1 MHYSPVSPI
10 LDNIL
15 HHKNNTSNIRKTSPK
30 QISDYLLNPLR
41 RSYKFSYIL
50 IIPKTFAIELSKI
63 MIRQIVAKYLINTL
77 YSFFLRNGED
87 CSIFFSIPSIPPT
100 TRRIRIQVASAANG
114 IITEFVIKSKKSRKF
129 IPKIRM
135 KSEVHIPWK
144 MRFKYNHDHN
154 HQTAAFLTT
163 PVKFVHEC
171 GNTGFHRETALLSEL
186 QVIQV

>member
-87 CSIFFSIPSIPPT
+87 CSISFSIPSIPT
-100 TRRIRIQVASAANG
+100 TRRIRIQVASAASG

-135 KSEVHIPWK
+135 KSRSPYPMEDAVPSTIMITTIRPQH
-144 MRFKYNHDHN
+144 
-154 HQTAAFLTT
+154 FL
-163 PVKFVHEC
+163 
-171 GNTGFHRETALLSEL
+171 RL
-186 QVIQV
+186 Q

>member
-63 MIRQIVAKYLINTL
+63 MIRQIGAKYLINTL

-87 CSIFFSIPSIPPT
+87 CSISFSIPSIPT

-135 KSEVHIPWK
+135 KSRSPYPHG
-144 MRFKYNHDHN
+144 RCGSKYNHDHN
-154 HQTAAFLTT
+154 HQTAAFLTA

-171 GNTGFHRETALLSEL
+171 GNTGFHQGNCTCQSCK
-186 QVIQV
+186 

>member
-63 MIRQIVAKYLINTL
+63 IIRQIVAKYLINTL
-77 YSFFLRNGED
+77 YSFF
-87 CSIFFSIPSIPPT
+87 SIPQKETVQSIYQILCTDLPDHYS
-100 TRRIRIQVASAANG
+100 V
-114 IITEFVIKSKKSRKF
+114 ELYC
-129 IPKIRM
+129 
-135 KSEVHIPWK
+135 E
-144 MRFKYNHDHN
+144 RFGNY
-154 HQTAAFLTT
+154 QY
-163 PVKFVHEC
+163 VK
-171 GNTGFHRETALLSEL
+171 N
-186 QVIQV
+186 I